1 MLLLPY
7 FFCVENVATISL
19 PLGFKRLTENMME
32 INSLQE
38 ALKDFDKKGTQEV
51 APLLDQFLC
60 HVAKTGETM
69 VQWSQFKS
77 YFLFKLEKV
86 MDDFIASAPDQRGVA
101 NPNVESIPFEDM
113 KERILK
119 IVNGYNGIPFTIQ
132 RLCELL
138 TEPKRNYTGT
148 EKFLRGVEKN
158 VMVVSCVHPT
168 SEKNG
173 CSGVNRINGVMLP
186 GNSSAF
192 TERKVNGPGTPRPLN
207 RPKLSLVSS
216 LATNGLPDSTE
227 NKDPTTEQG
236 HDTHSSEV
244 SASDTLGS
252 SVKNK
257 HYDDQEV
264 MEAEQHEVK
273 RLKFN
278 KDKEEEQKVDTLS
291 SCHADSLSEETE
303 SMVQEKE
310 EEDSE
315 AASTAGTCED
325 QEPSST
331 QSEPSAGPGADT
343 QGALLQQLVPDGPLG
358 DVACAIAADLHLP
371 LLLGLQHVS
380 GGHRVT
386 AADQTDQA
394 HLALGIL
401 HGRLLLDQLHVAL
414 VVLGMGRDV
423 GVFVQGAGLGQL
435 VSRLSQLTLL
445 LLRLQ
450 VTLRLLRGGGPDSAG
465 AIGLL
470 DRRQQGLEDPVV
482 ELCAA
487 VGPGLALVLFPPSE
501 GVVWGQ
507 LQGEGGAAAALSSVV
522 GAGAVLVRLLGQF
535 VNVRELVA
543 ARIDAGVV
551 VAEAAVVQH
560 PRLAVLLP

>member
-331 QSEPSAGPGADT
+331 QSEPSAGPGADK
-343 QGALLQQLVPDGPLG
+343 QAEGEVPCDSQEEGNDMDQSEQQ
-358 DVACAIAADLHLP
+358 A
-371 LLLGLQHVS
+371 
-380 GGHRVT
+380 T
-386 AADQTDQA
+386 A
-394 HLALGIL
+394 G
-401 HGRLLLDQLHVAL
+401 
-414 VVLGMGRDV
+414 VLKNPEARDSDE
-423 GVFVQGAGLGQL
+423 G
-435 VSRLSQLTLL
+435 S
-445 LLRLQ
+445 
-450 VTLRLLRGGGPDSAG
+450 
-465 AIGLL
+465 
-470 DRRQQGLEDPVV
+470 DPV
-482 ELCAA
+482 
-487 VGPGLALVLFPPSE
+487 
-501 GVVWGQ
+501 
-507 LQGEGGAAAALSSVV
+507 SSSS
-522 GAGAVLVRLLGQF
+522 ASSCNSAE
-535 VNVRELVA
+535 NESRE
-543 ARIDAGVV
+543 
-551 VAEAAVVQH
+551 EAAPAPSSSTPEPAAEGAMESGSQDTGTSEE
-560 PRLAVLLP
+560 PMEQD

>member
-1 MLLLPY
+1 
-7 FFCVENVATISL
+7 
-19 PLGFKRLTENMME
+19 MME
-32 INSLQE
+32 IDSLQE
-38 ALKDFDKKGTQEV
+38 ALKDFDNKGKKEV

-60 HVAKTGETM
+60 HVAKTGETI

-86 MDDFIASAPDQRGVA
+86 MDDFKASAPDQRGVA

-173 CSGVNRINGVMLP
+173 CSGVNRMNGVMLP

-207 RPKLSLVSS
+207 RPKLSL
-216 LATNGLPDSTE
+216 ATNGLPDSTE

-236 HDTHSSEV
+236 HDKPSSEV
-244 SASDTLGS
+244 SASSTLGS

-257 HYDDQEV
+257 HHDDDEEED

-278 KDKEEEQKVDTLS
+278 EEDEEEEGDTLRPG
-291 SCHADSLSEETE
+291 HTDSLSKEAE
-303 SMVQEKE
+303 SMVQEE
-310 EEDSE
+310 EEDDDKKKSE
-315 AASTAGTCED
+315 APSTAGTCED

-331 QSEPSAGPGADT
+331 QLEPSADPGENEQAEREVPCGSQEECNDMD
-343 QGALLQQLVPDGPLG
+343 QSEQQAPAG
-358 DVACAIAADLHLP
+358 
-371 LLLGLQHVS
+371 
-380 GGHRVT
+380 
-386 AADQTDQA
+386 
-394 HLALGIL
+394 
-401 HGRLLLDQLHVAL
+401 
-414 VVLGMGRDV
+414 VLESPEARDSDE
-423 GVFVQGAGLGQL
+423 G
-435 VSRLSQLTLL
+435 S
-445 LLRLQ
+445 
-450 VTLRLLRGGGPDSAG
+450 
-465 AIGLL
+465 
-470 DRRQQGLEDPVV
+470 DPV
-482 ELCAA
+482 
-487 VGPGLALVLFPPSE
+487 SSSS
-501 GVVWGQ
+501 
-507 LQGEGGAAAALSSVV
+507 SSVSSSSSEEI
-522 GAGAVLVRLLGQF
+522 GARKERAPAPSSSTPEPPAEGAMESGSLDTGTSEEPMEQ
-535 VNVRELVA
+535 
-543 ARIDAGVV
+543 D
-551 VAEAAVVQH
+551 
-560 PRLAVLLP
+560 

>member
-1 MLLLPY
+1 
-7 FFCVENVATISL
+7 
-19 PLGFKRLTENMME
+19 MME

-207 RPKLSLVSS
+207 RPKLSLASS

-278 KDKEEEQKVDTLS
+278 KDEEEEQEVDTLS
-291 SCHADSLSEETE
+291 SCHEDD
-303 SMVQEKE
+303 

-331 QSEPSAGPGADT
+331 QSEPSAGPGADK
-343 QGALLQQLVPDGPLG
+343 QVEEEVPCGSQEEGNDMDQSEQQ
-358 DVACAIAADLHLP
+358 A
-371 LLLGLQHVS
+371 
-380 GGHRVT
+380 T
-386 AADQTDQA
+386 A
-394 HLALGIL
+394 G
-401 HGRLLLDQLHVAL
+401 
-414 VVLGMGRDV
+414 VLKNPEARDSDE
-423 GVFVQGAGLGQL
+423 G
-435 VSRLSQLTLL
+435 S
-445 LLRLQ
+445 
-450 VTLRLLRGGGPDSAG
+450 
-465 AIGLL
+465 
-470 DRRQQGLEDPVV
+470 DPV
-482 ELCAA
+482 
-487 VGPGLALVLFPPSE
+487 
-501 GVVWGQ
+501 
-507 LQGEGGAAAALSSVV
+507 SSSS
-522 GAGAVLVRLLGQF
+522 ASSCNSAE
-535 VNVRELVA
+535 NESRE
-543 ARIDAGVV
+543 
-551 VAEAAVVQH
+551 EAAPAPSSSTPEPAAEGAMESGSQDTGTSEE
-560 PRLAVLLP
+560 PMEQD